1 MEMPE
6 EDIRELE
13 RYLIES
19 KKDKVFGKDGKMFII
34 GGIVVAG
41 GIIALVLNK
50 KRKKIFRKKL
60 EEAVK
65 DREYIK
71 DAMRVSRK

>member
-1 MEMPE
+1 M
-6 EDIRELE
+6 
-13 RYLIES
+13 IES
-19 KKDKVFGKDGKMFII
+19 RKDKVFGKDGKMFII

>member
-1 MEMPE
+1 MPE
-6 EDIRELE
+6 EDIKELE
-13 RYLIES
+13 KYLENE
-19 KKDKVFGKDGKMFII
+19 VYRKDGKMFII

-60 EEAVK
+60 EEAIK
-65 DREYIK
+65 DKGYIK

>member
-1 MEMPE
+1 MPE

-19 KKDKVFGKDGKMFII
+19 RKDKVFGKDGKMFII
-34 GGIVVAG
+34 GGIIVIG
-41 GIIALVLNK
+41 GIIAFVLDK

-65 DREYIK
+65 DREYIR